1 MNPSYPGGY
10 PYQPVQHV
18 QPSIPYYPKP
28 QPVVAQTIPVYPQ
41 PYISQGYNQFN
52 TINLQ
57 VVHPHQLIQG
67 IMKRECAACNM
78 GKAGYGG
85 YNCCQCCDFSLC
97 QSCYY
102 RIGNSSYV
110 NTTCHAHQLV
120 CTKRNGIICDI
131 CKQRYQGKL
140 SMYCRLCDF
149 DCCLGCFLR

>member
-41 PYISQGYNQFN
+41 PYIPQGYNQFN

-67 IMKRECAACNM
+67 IMKRELRPVIWERLGMVDIIVVSAVIFHYVRAAITGLEILHM
-78 GKAGYGG
+78 
-85 YNCCQCCDFSLC
+85 
-97 QSCYY
+97 
-102 RIGNSSYV
+102 
-110 NTTCHAHQLV
+110 
-120 CTKRNGIICDI
+120 
-131 CKQRYQGKL
+131 
-140 SMYCRLCDF
+140 
-149 DCCLGCFLR
+149 